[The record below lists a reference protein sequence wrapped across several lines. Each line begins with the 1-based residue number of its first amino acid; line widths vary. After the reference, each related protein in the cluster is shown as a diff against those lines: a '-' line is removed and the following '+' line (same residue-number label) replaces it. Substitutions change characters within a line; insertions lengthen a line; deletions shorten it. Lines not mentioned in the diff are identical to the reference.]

1 MNITVPI
8 SFLTTVFTGRM
19 PRSGI
24 AGSYGNFIFIL
35 LRNLNTILHSGCSN
49 LQSLQLCR
57 RIHFSTHHL
66 QHLLFIDFFNDGNS
80 EEYEVISH
88 CSFDF
93 HFSIDQWCWTSF
105 HVFICPLY
113 IFFGEISF
121 THFELCCW
129 FLLSFRNSLYILDI
143 SSLLD
148 TWFANIDFHSVGC
161 LFTLW
166 IVSFDA
172 QNF

>member
-1 MNITVPI
+1 MTVYTYHLFFSYFSADGNLGCFHVLAIVNNAAMNITVPI

-93 HFSIDQWCWTSF
+93 HFSIDQ
-105 HVFICPLY
+105 
-113 IFFGEISF
+113 
-121 THFELCCW
+121 
-129 FLLSFRNSLYILDI
+129 
-143 SSLLD
+143 
-148 TWFANIDFHSVGC
+148 
-161 LFTLW
+161 
-166 IVSFDA
+166 
-172 QNF
+172 